1 MTTSA
6 IDGLWTEP
14 ESAANVDTPPIYPY
28 NNVNQTES
36 GHSMEMDD
44 TPGRERIRIQH
55 RGANTANG
63 MMPGSFI
70 EMHPNGDVVHKI
82 YGESY
87 EIIAGRKNIQIKGTC
102 NITIEGDCNM
112 HVLGNKTEVIDGNYT
127 LQVAGSMTARSA
139 GTPGMTLISDTTM
152 RLQSD
157 ATETGSMVISAG
169 DHVFIAS
176 DVQVAGSISADT
188 ISAES
193 RINAGTGLYAGTQGV
208 YSTGS
213 ITSLDSVQAPSG
225 TFGTMNA
232 VLMTD
237 VVNSGNYNTH
247 IHDSPKG
254 PTSTPLPK
262 FQSGA

>member
-14 ESAANVDTPPIYPY
+14 ESAANTSNPPIYPY

-112 HVLGNKTEVIDGNYT
+112 HVLGDKTEVIDGNYT
-127 LQVAGSMTARSA
+127 LQVAGSLTARSA
-139 GTPGMTLISDTTM
+139 GTPGITLISDTTM

-157 ATETGSMVISAG
+157 ATKTGSMVISAG
-169 DHVFIAS
+169 DHVYIAS

-193 RINAGTGLYAGTQGV
+193 RINAGTGVYAGTQGV
-208 YSTGS
+208 YSVGP
-213 ITSLDSVQAPSG
+213 ITSTVSVQAPKG
-225 TFGTMNA
+225 TFATMDA
-232 VLMTD
+232 VLMSD
-237 VVNSGNYNTH
+237 VINSGIYNSH
-247 IHDSPKG
+247 VHNSPKG
-254 PTSTPLPK
+254 PTSPPLTP
-262 FQSGA
+262 FTGV